1 VQLVVVFGPPA
12 VGKMT
17 VGREICARTGFRLF
31 HNHLTIEPFLGIF
44 PFGSPSF
51 NRLSVELRRRVVEE
65 AIEAGLPG
73 LVFTFVWGLELVA
86 DREFLEGYVD
96 LVHGAGGRVSFV
108 ELAATLEE
116 RVARNNTEHRLAEK
130 PSKRD
135 RAFNDANLLELE
147 EYVLNTS
154 PGVRLPA
161 HDLLDHHLHVRI
173 ENTELTPEQAA
184 ARALDA
190 LGLPVE
196 A

>member
-1 VQLVVVFGPPA
+1 
-12 VGKMT
+12 M
-17 VGREICARTGFRLF
+17 
-31 HNHLTIEPFLGIF
+31 
-44 PFGSPSF
+44 
-51 NRLSVELRRRVVEE
+51 EE
-65 AIEAGLPG
+65 AIEARLPG
-73 LVFTFVWGLELVA
+73 RVFTFVWGLELVA
-86 DREFLEGYVD
+86 DRAFLEGYVD
-96 LVHGAGGRVSFV
+96 LVQGAGGRVSFV

-116 RVARNNTEHRLAEK
+116 RVARNNTEHRLVEK

-190 LGLPVE
+190 LGLPVG